1 MSFISPNELAKYG
14 ISNVKEVIHNPSYQE
29 LFNYETD
36 KASFDEEV
44 KVSGTLLE
52 IFFNYFLGRAC
63 HYSFFAI

>member
-36 KASFDEEV
+36 PN
-44 KVSGTLLE
+44 T
-52 IFFNYFLGRAC
+52 
-63 HYSFFAI
+63 